1 MNIRLP
7 QGLVDQHTQFTFR
20 RKNLTAQDI
29 IFGKTCHKNFPLR
42 NSFPVIGDVD
52 ITIISFFSIRVRNFV
67 ALIKQQSIRP
77 GFAIILAE
85 HAENAEVADFG
96 SKEMSAIHC
105 KDFAMHDDAR
115 PWWVEQEAISRAV
128 LFARETGARLYIC
141 HMTIAQGAAFL
152 KQAKF
157 EGVNVSVETCPHYL
171 LFDKTIL
178 RERGA
183 YAKCN
188 PPFRSRENVE
198 KLWSYILDGT
208 IDTLGSDHGPYRDD
222 EKVQAGDFWK
232 EYSGFGGFDAMLA
245 AMLTEGYHRRGLSL
259 SRLSCLTATNAA
271 NIMQLAPRKGSLL
284 PGRDADILVVDLD
297 REWVFDG
304 TKSLSKT
311 KTVHNLYHG
320 MKMKGKVEQT
330 YVRGQLVYNDGEI
343 TAQNGFGQYIPRQA

>member
-1 MNIRLP
+1 
-7 QGLVDQHTQFTFR
+7 
-20 RKNLTAQDI
+20 
-29 IFGKTCHKNFPLR
+29 
-42 NSFPVIGDVD
+42 
-52 ITIISFFSIRVRNFV
+52 
-67 ALIKQQSIRP
+67 
-77 GFAIILAE
+77 
-85 HAENAEVADFG
+85 
-96 SKEMSAIHC
+96 
-105 KDFAMHDDAR
+105 MHDDAR

-259 SRLSCLTATNAA
+259 SRLAKISLADHNPHAEYNIGGGEVIPYTRIIDKARKLFPTAPIHVGPGDLGYDNLGALSVQRA
-271 NIMQLAPRKGSLL
+271 FEDFGWKPRFS
-284 PGRDADILVVDLD
+284 I
-297 REWVFDG
+297 EQ
-304 TKSLSKT
+304 
-311 KTVHNLYHG
+311 G
-320 MKMKGKVEQT
+320 MEQ
-330 YVRGQLVYNDGEI
+330 YMNWLKN
-343 TAQNGFGQYIPRQA
+343 F